1 MLTNEDYMKLFH
13 ETKNSVSLISSY
25 LQLLEKKYPQISSY
39 DYWFDTTTEVS
50 HLKSLLSEL
59 SQVKFGENLQL
70 CYTDM
75 RLFLS
80 ELFNHDRTL
89 TGSNEVSFS
98 FDFGTYP
105 LWTLIDPLQFR
116 HAINNIIKNAYE
128 SMENEGQI
136 SICTYLRKDKVQID
150 ISDSGKG
157 LPPEM
162 MDNIFKPFVTN
173 KQNGTGL
180 GLTITKQVIEAHNGD
195 ISCSSKS
202 STGCT
207 FHILLPYKSNGGGS
221 L

>member
-1 MLTNEDYMKLFH
+1 MLTKEDYMKLFH

-25 LQLLEKKYPQISSY
+25 LQLLEKKYPQISDF
-39 DYWFDTTTEVS
+39 DYWSDTTTEVS
-50 HLKSLLSEL
+50 HLKLLLSEL

-89 TGSNEVSFS
+89 TGANEVSFS
-98 FDFGTYP
+98 FDFGINP

-136 SICTYLRKDKVQID
+136 TICTYLRKDKVQID
-150 ISDSGKG
+150 ISDNGKG

-162 MDNIFKPFVTN
+162 KDSIFNPFVTD

-180 GLTITKQVIEAHNGD
+180 GLTITKQVIEAHNGY
-195 ISCSSKS
+195 ISCSSQDN
-202 STGCT
+202 TGCT
-207 FHILLPYKSNGGGS
+207 FHIILPYKSSGGGS